1 MLNVMDITRFGPDDA
16 AELRE
21 WVALV
26 NAVSATDA
34 PWEHP
39 WTPTTAEGRF
49 RHGWD
54 GEPATPY
61 LARVDG
67 SVVGAG
73 AISTSE
79 YDNLHLAWFGVQ
91 VHPDHR
97 RRGYGSEILAF
108 LEQQAKEQGRTSGG
122 LDGWDSEGTI
132 AFATR
137 HGYEKKHQAIN
148 RRQFLDDVDRAELD
162 TRYDAALPHA
172 TGYEL
177 LRRGA
182 PTPDDELERLAAMA
196 SAINDAPT
204 DDLDIEDEVFTADRM
219 RAYEVASL
227 ARKQRFYRVVAR
239 HVPSGELAGQ
249 TVVVVESERPEIG
262 HQHDTSVVRSH
273 RGHRLGL
280 LLKADM
286 LRWLAEAEPQLV
298 SIDTYN
304 AESNDQMI
312 GVNEILGYRIMGREL
327 AFQKTL

>member
-1 MLNVMDITRFGPDDA
+1 MLSVMDITRFGPDDA
-16 AELRE
+16 AALHE
-21 WVALV
+21 WVDLA
-26 NAVSATDA
+26 NAVAATDA

-39 WTPTTAEGRF
+39 WTMTTAEGRF

-54 GEPATPY
+54 GEPAVPY

-67 SVVGAG
+67 TVVGVG
-73 AISTSE
+73 SISTSE
-79 YDNLHLAWFGVQ
+79 YDNLHLAWFGVA

-97 RRGYGSEILAF
+97 RRGHGSEILAF
-108 LEQQAKEQGRTSGG
+108 LEQEAKETGRTSGG
-122 LDGWDSEGTI
+122 VDGWDSEATI
-132 AFATR
+132 GFATR

-148 RRQFLDDVDRAELD
+148 RRQFLADADRTELD
-162 TRYDAALPHA
+162 NRYDAALPHA
-172 TGYEL
+172 VDYVLE
-177 LRRGA
+177 RRTA
-182 PTPDDELERLAAMA
+182 PTPDDELDQLAVMA
-196 SAINDAPT
+196 AAINDAPT
-204 DDLDIEDEVFTADRM
+204 DELDIEDEVFTAERM
-219 RAYEVASL
+219 KAYEVASL
-227 ARKQRFYRVVAR
+227 ARKQLFYRVVAR
-239 HVPSGELAGQ
+239 HLPTGDLAGQ

-286 LRWLAEAEPQLV
+286 LRWLADAEPQLV

-312 GVNEILGYRIMGREL
+312 GVNELLGYRIMGREL

>member
-1 MLNVMDITRFGPDDA
+1 MLTVMEITRFGPGDA
-16 AELRE
+16 AALRE
-21 WVALV
+21 WVALA
-26 NAVSATDA
+26 NAVGAADA

-39 WTPTTAEGRF
+39 WTMTTAEGRF

-61 LARVDG
+61 LARVDDT
-67 SVVGAG
+67 VVGAG
-73 AISTSE
+73 ALSTTE

-91 VHPDHR
+91 VHPDRR
-97 RRGYGSEILAF
+97 RRGHGSEILAF
-108 LEQQAKEQGRTSGG
+108 LEQEAKELGRTSGG
-122 LDGWDSEGTI
+122 MDGWDCEAAI

-148 RRQFLDDVDRAELD
+148 RRQFLADVDRAELD
-162 TRYDAALPHA
+162 RRYDAALPHA
-172 TGYEL
+172 ADYVLERWEGL
-177 LRRGA
+177 
-182 PTPDDELERLAAMA
+182 TPDDQLDDLARMA

-204 DDLDIEDEVFTADRM
+204 DDLDIEDEVFTGGRM
-219 RAYEVASL
+219 KAYEVATIG
-227 ARKQRFYRVVAR
+227 RRQRMNRVVAR
-239 HVPSGELAGQ
+239 HVPTGELAGQ
-249 TVVVVESERPEIG
+249 TVVVVEIERPEIG

-286 LRWLAEAEPQLV
+286 LRWLADAEPQLV

-312 GVNEILGYRIMGREL
+312 GVNEVLGYRIMGREL